1 MHTHWVEVNLRSVV
15 HNLEAIRALVGP
27 AVKVMA
33 VVKADAYGHGA
44 VETARALS
52 TACWETLTPDP
63 SPSEGRGEAD
73 SPRPSEGEG
82 SGVRV
87 SGSQIAGADYLAVT
101 TIEEALEL
109 RQAGI
114 ETPTLIFSPLLPD
127 QMEAAIE
134 ADLDQTVCSSES
146 LRLISEAAG
155 RVGKTARI
163 HVKVDT
169 GMGRLGLMPSE
180 CPDFISLAVHA
191 SGIEIAGVYTHFANA
206 GAKDLSSAR
215 EQNARFSRLLAQ
227 LDELG
232 LPTGSRHAAN
242 SSAILNM
249 PDSHYDMVRPGTIL
263 YGQFPTAH
271 TERKIQLEDTWR
283 LKTRI
288 VALRSLPAGSKVGY
302 GSEYTTGRA
311 TRAAVIPIG
320 YCDGFTV
327 IPESV
332 ARRAASPLRLLARTL
347 MVPGAT
353 CVTIRG
359 QKAPVIGRVSM
370 QMTTIDVTD
379 IPGVELGDEVIV
391 PARRTTT
398 SSRIP
403 RVYL

>member
-1 MHTHWVEVNLRSVV
+1 MKMHTHWIEVSLGSVV
-15 HNLEAIRALVGP
+15 HNLTQVRELIGP

-44 VETARALS
+44 VETSKALS
-52 TACWETLTPDP
+52 A
-63 SPSEGRGEAD
+63 
-73 SPRPSEGEG
+73 
-82 SGVRV
+82 
-87 SGSQIAGADYLAVT
+87 AGADYLGVT
-101 TIEEALEL
+101 TLQEALGL

-114 ETPTLIFSPLLPD
+114 STPTLVFSPLLPD
-127 QMEAAIE
+127 QMDTAIE

-146 LRLISEAAG
+146 LQTISEAAA

-169 GMGRLGLMPSE
+169 GMGRLGVMPSE
-180 CPDFISLAVHA
+180 CPDFISGAVNT
-191 SGIEIAGVYTHFANA
+191 SGIEIAGIYTHFANA

-215 EQNARFSRLLAQ
+215 EQNVRFARLLAQ
-227 LDELG
+227 FDELG
-232 LPTGSRHAAN
+232 LTTGLRHAAN
-242 SSAILNM
+242 SSAILNL

-271 TERKIQLEDTWR
+271 TERKIELEDTWR

-311 TRAAVIPIG
+311 TKAGVIPIG
-320 YCDGFTV
+320 YCDGFTM

>member
-1 MHTHWVEVNLRSVV
+1 MHTHWVEVNLKSVV

-27 AVKVMA
+27 AVKIMA

-44 VETARALS
+44 VKTS
-52 TACWETLTPDP
+52 K
-63 SPSEGRGEAD
+63 
-73 SPRPSEGEG
+73 
-82 SGVRV
+82 GV
-87 SGSQIAGADYLAVT
+87 SDAGVDYLAVT
-101 TIEEALEL
+101 TLEEALEL
-109 RQAGI
+109 RQAGVS
-114 ETPTLIFSPLLPD
+114 TPTLVFAPLLSG
-127 QMEAAIE
+127 QMDAAIE

-146 LRLISEAAG
+146 LRAISEAAG

-163 HVKVDT
+163 HVKADT

-180 CPDFISLAVHA
+180 CPDFLSEAVRA
-191 SGIEIAGVYTHFANA
+191 PGIEIAGIYTHFANA

-215 EQNARFSRLLAQ
+215 EQNEVFKRLMKR

-232 LPTGSRHAAN
+232 LPTGLRHAAN

-249 PDSHYDMVRPGTIL
+249 PNAHHDMVRPGTIL

-271 TERKIQLEDTWR
+271 TERKIELEEAWR

-302 GSEYTTGRA
+302 GSEYTTTRT

-320 YCDGFTV
+320 YCDGFTL

-332 ARRAASPLRLLARTL
+332 ARRAASPLRLFARAL
-347 MVPGAT
+347 MRTTAT
-353 CVTIRG
+353 CVSIRG
-359 QKAPVIGRVSM
+359 KKAPVIGRVSM